1 MDEYLRRLQEL
12 ERIVERVCRERM
24 ALYESRIEES

>member
-12 ERIVERVCRERM
+12 ESIVERVCRERM
-24 ALYESRIEES
+24 ALYECRIEES